1 MVLSANVIDSFCEI
15 KYAANGVTVCTG
27 NITNVDDGRIYL
39 RQRRTKPTNQELSQI
54 SKQTGC
60 IVK

>member
-39 RQRRTKPTNQELSQI
+39 RQRRTKPTN
-54 SKQTGC
+54 
-60 IVK
+60 